1 MAKTTPLA
9 IPELEAV
16 EVHGMSRGA
25 FLARGALATGAL
37 LGGSA
42 VGPFVRRAVAQETG
56 GDVDVL
62 NFALTLEH
70 IEAAFYTRAITKGRN
85 MSGDTM
91 RLVREIRD
99 NETAHVDAITQTIK
113 GLGGMPAAAPKV
125 GFGNVFTSEKT
136 FLKLAQTLE
145 DTGVSAYNGA
155 APSIRSG
162 DVLAAAGS
170 IVQVEAR
177 HAALIRLMRGETPA
191 PAAFDPALDQQKVL
205 DAVMPFARA

>member
-1 MAKTTPLA
+1 MAKATPLA

>member
-42 VGPFVRRAVAQETG
+42 VGPFVRRAVAQETA
-56 GDVDVL
+56 GDIDIL

-70 IEAAFYTRAITKGRN
+70 LEATFYARAVSKGRN
-85 MSGDTM
+85 MSAETR

-99 NETAHVDAITQTIK
+99 NETAHVDAITQTIRRLS
-113 GLGGMPAAAPKV
+113 GRPVPAPKV
-125 GFGNVFTSEKT
+125 GFGDVFTSERT

-155 APSIRSG
+155 APSIRSA
-162 DVLAAAGS
+162 DVLNAAGS
-170 IVQVEAR
+170 IVQIEAR

-191 PAAFDPALDQQKVL
+191 PAAFDPALQQQQVL
-205 DAVMPFARA
+205 DAVMPFMRA

>member
-42 VGPFVRRAVAQETG
+42 VGPFVRRAVAQETA
-56 GDVDVL
+56 GDIDIL
-62 NFALTLEH
+62 NVALTLEH
-70 IEAAFYTRAITKGRN
+70 LEATFYARAVSKGRN
-85 MSGDTM
+85 MSAETR

-99 NETAHVDAITQTIK
+99 NETAHVDAITQTIRRLS
-113 GLGGMPAAAPKV
+113 GRPVPAPKV
-125 GFGNVFTSEKT
+125 GFGDVFTSERT

-155 APSIRSG
+155 APSIRSA
-162 DVLAAAGS
+162 DVLNAAGS
-170 IVQVEAR
+170 IVQIEAR
-177 HAALIRLMRGETPA
+177 HAALIRLLRGETPA
-191 PAAFDPALDQQKVL
+191 PAAFDPALQQQQVL
-205 DAVMPFARA
+205 DAVMPFMRA

>member
-56 GDVDVL
+56 GDVDIL
-62 NFALTLEH
+62 NFALTLEY
-70 IEAAFYTRAITKGRN
+70 IEAAFYSRAISKGRN
-85 MSGDTM
+85 MSAETM
-91 RLVREIRD
+91 RLVARD
-99 NETAHVDAITQTIK
+99 PRQRDRARRRDHPDDQPPRRHAGAGPE
-113 GLGGMPAAAPKV
+113 GRLRR
-125 GFGNVFTSEKT
+125 VFTSEKS

-177 HAALIRLMRGETPA
+177 HAALIRLMRGQTPA
-191 PAAFDPALDQQKVL
+191 PAAFDPALDQHKVL

>member
-1 MAKTTPLA
+1 MAKTPLA

-25 FLARGALATGAL
+25 FLTRGALATGAL
-37 LGGSA
+37 LGGTA

-56 GDVDVL
+56 GDVDIL
-62 NFALTLEH
+62 NFALTLEYL
-70 IEAAFYTRAITKGRN
+70 EATFYGRAVSKGRN
-85 MSGDTM
+85 MSGEAM

-99 NETAHVDAITQTIK
+99 NETAHVDAIAETIK
-113 GLGGMPAAAPKV
+113 MLGGTPVQAPTV
-125 GFGNVFTSEKT
+125 GFGDVFTSEKT

-155 APSIRSG
+155 APSIKSA
-162 DVLAAAGS
+162 DVLNAAGS

-177 HAALIRLMRGETPA
+177 HAALIRLMLGETPA
-191 PAAFDPALDQQKVL
+191 PAAFDPSLDQQKVL
-205 DAVMPFARA
+205 DAVMPFVRS

>member
-85 MSGDTM
+85 MSSDTM

>member
-1 MAKTTPLA
+1 MAKPTLA

-16 EVHGMSRGA
+16 EVHGISRGA

-42 VGPFVRRAVAQETG
+42 VEPFVRRAVAQEAG
-56 GDVDVL
+56 GDVDIL
-62 NFALTLEH
+62 NFALTLEYL
-70 IEAAFYTRAITKGRN
+70 EATFYARAVGKGRN
-85 MSGDTM
+85 LSAETM

-99 NETAHVDAITQTIK
+99 NETAHVDAITETIK
-113 GLGGMPAAAPKV
+113 RLGGTPVQAPKV
-125 GFGNVFTSEKT
+125 GFGDVFTNQNR

-155 APSIRSG
+155 APGIRSR
-162 DVLAAAGS
+162 DVLVAAGS

-177 HAALIRLMRGETPA
+177 HAALIRLMRGLSPA
-191 PAAFDPALDQQKVL
+191 PGAYDPALDQKQVL
-205 DAVMPFARA
+205 DAVMPFARS

>member
-205 DAVMPFARA
+205 DAVMPFSRA

>member
-1 MAKTTPLA
+1 MAKATPLA
-9 IPELEAV
+9 IPELAAV

-56 GDVDVL
+56 GDVDIL
-62 NFALTLEH
+62 NFALTLEY
-70 IEAAFYTRAITKGRN
+70 IEAAFYSRAISKGRN
-85 MSGDTM
+85 MSGETM

-99 NETAHVDAITQTIK
+99 NETAHVDAITQTINR
-113 GLGGMPAAAPKV
+113 LGGMPVTAPKV
-125 GFGNVFTSEKT
+125 GFGAVFTSEKT

-177 HAALIRLMRGETPA
+177 HAALIRLMRGQTPA

>member
-1 MAKTTPLA
+1 MAKATPLA
-9 IPELEAV
+9 IPELAAV

-99 NETAHVDAITQTIK
+99 NETAHVDAITQTINR
-113 GLGGMPAAAPKV
+113 LGGMPATAPKV
-125 GFGNVFTSEKT
+125 GFGAVFTSEKT

-177 HAALIRLMRGETPA
+177 HAALIRLMRGQTPA